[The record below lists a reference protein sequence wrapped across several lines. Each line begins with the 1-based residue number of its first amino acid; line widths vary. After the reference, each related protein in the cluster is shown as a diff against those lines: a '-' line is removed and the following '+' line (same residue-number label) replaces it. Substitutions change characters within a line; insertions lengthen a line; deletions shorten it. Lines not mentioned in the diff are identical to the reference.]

1 MTSLLLALAGGW
13 TEAEAFAYPLP
24 EPFPLLRGHVLTALS
39 HAPAEIGATGTVP
52 SMSAEEDTAQDQNS
66 KGLPEGDLAPAEEG
80 RQKPIPQM
88 QHYFATDEAKE
99 QHPQNRQRN
108 YKNQFRQSAH
118 IQSLTLS

>member
-1 MTSLLLALAGGW
+1 ISTLSLHAALPILAPVEMTSLLLALAGGW

-66 KGLPEGDLAPAEEG
+66 KGLPEGRSEERRVGKDGREG
-80 RQKPIPQM
+80 RWGG
-88 QHYFATDEAKE
+88 
-99 QHPQNRQRN
+99 
-108 YKNQFRQSAH
+108 S
-118 IQSLTLS
+118 